1 MVTGRAVVISEASK
15 AIVVLV
21 QASPTWPH
29 LLLATKELKAIYTLG
44 DVKVNP
50 SALML
55 VLGWPETGAVGFA
68 WSGQK

>member
-1 MVTGRAVVISEASK
+1 MGRAVVISEASK

-29 LLLATKELKAIYTLG
+29 LLLATKELKAMYTLG
-44 DVKVNP
+44 EVKVNP
-50 SALML
+50 SALAL
-55 VLGWPETGAVGFA
+55 VLGWPGAGVVGVA